1 MNRMVCAQ
9 MPKSAST
16 KKQNKFYK
24 TLIHA
29 LAGNKLHSTS
39 SHTLYTPNT
48 FTMRFQF
55 CCECKATYKC
65 YKCELV
71 DQWYIAV
78 HCGSNQEKKKENL
91 SNTAAILS
99 SAVNR

>member
-1 MNRMVCAQ
+1 MNRTVCAQ

-16 KKQNKFYK
+16 KKQNQLYK

-48 FTMRFQF
+48 CTMCFQF
-55 CCECKATYKC
+55 CCERKAPYKC
-65 YKCELV
+65 
-71 DQWYIAV
+71 
-78 HCGSNQEKKKENL
+78 
-91 SNTAAILS
+91 
-99 SAVNR
+99 